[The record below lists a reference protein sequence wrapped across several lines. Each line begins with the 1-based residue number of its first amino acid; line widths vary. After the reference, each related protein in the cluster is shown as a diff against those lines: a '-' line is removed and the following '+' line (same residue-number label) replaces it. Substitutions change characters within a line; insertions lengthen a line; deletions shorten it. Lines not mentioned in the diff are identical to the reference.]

1 MCELLEEQLLEK
13 SHAGDPCVLET
24 MLELKPTIS
33 HSDLYKVY
41 SQLYL
46 KHRNDRGSVAIHYLS
61 LICFLVDTWK
71 SAAVSPHQRDRL
83 VDDLKT
89 YISQL
94 GGLADD
100 ARQREQRSRLQVK
113 FRALLEAFSN

>member
-1 MCELLEEQLLEK
+1 
-13 SHAGDPCVLET
+13 